1 MQVQALFIDTDLHKR
16 VNEKKFTQLK
26 DVHVHKECKT
36 DFRLISVQKTQNI
49 EHDASATMLILPQ
62 AKPNTFK

>member
-36 DFRLISVQKTQNI
+36 DFRLISVQKTQII
-49 EHDASATMLILPQ
+49 EHDANATMFNI
-62 AKPNTFK
+62 ATSKT